1 MSTFESDKDII
12 DLTAESELRCEVTDQ
27 ESITV
32 KLVSGNAELFGVE
45 LALSR
50 EYIFSDDNI
59 AIFTWFGCKLEVRG
73 SCKSKYLAKAGEND
87 LGNMVALVNAHI
99 QLEAMRDVALANG
112 EDGPRVM
119 IVGPTDSGKS
129 TTARIL
135 SSYAIRVDRTP
146 LYVDIDI
153 GQGALSMP
161 GTVGVIPLDTSCL
174 NVDEFYASST
184 PLVYY
189 YGSPSPDSNYPYYI
203 ELIQSLAEHINT
215 RFSLDPKAKASG
227 LILNTCGWIEKL
239 GYKIL
244 LQAIEAFAIDVVLI
258 MGHDKLYS
266 TLSEDTK
273 GSGAAIVKL
282 TRSGGVVTRDQTYR
296 RKSRN
301 EKIRE
306 YFYGRKVQDGLST
319 KYMPSRITVP
329 FNSVV
334 IVQIGGNT
342 LTENMMPVGQTST
355 NTLQVLP
362 ITPSIDLL
370 HSVLGVYQP
379 CEAVAGTDVPQSLI
393 QTNVA
398 GFIYVVEVHLDQGHM
413 IALSPCPGALPG
425 KYLLQGTIKWVE

>member
-1 MSTFESDKDII
+1 
-12 DLTAESELRCEVTDQ
+12 
-27 ESITV
+27 
-32 KLVSGNAELFGVE
+32 
-45 LALSR
+45 
-50 EYIFSDDNI
+50 
-59 AIFTWFGCKLEVRG
+59 
-73 SCKSKYLAKAGEND
+73 
-87 LGNMVALVNAHI
+87 
-99 QLEAMRDVALANG
+99 
-112 EDGPRVM
+112 M

-146 LYVDIDI
+146 LFVDIDI

-174 NVDEFYASST
+174 NIDDFYASST
-184 PLVYY
+184 PLIYY

-203 ELIQSLAEHINT
+203 ELIKSLSENINA
-215 RFSLDPKAKASG
+215 RFALDPRSKASG

-244 LQAIEAFAIDVVLI
+244 LQAIETFAIDVVLI

-266 TLSEDTK
+266 TLSEDTR
-273 GSGAAIVKL
+273 GSGCAIVKL
-282 TRSGGVVTRDQTYR
+282 SRSGGVVTRDQAFR
-296 RKSRN
+296 RKARS

-342 LTENMMPVGQTST
+342 LTENMMPVGQTQS
-355 NTLQVLP
+355 NTLQVTAV
-362 ITPSIDLL
+362 TPSIDLL
-370 HSVLGVYQP
+370 HSVLAVYQP
-379 CEAVAGTDVPQSLI
+379 CDTPTGSEVPQSLI
-393 QTNVA
+393 STNVA
-398 GFIYVVEVHLDQGHM
+398 GFIYVVEVHLDQNHM
-413 IALSPCPGALPG
+413 IVLSPCPGALPG